1 MNVCN
6 KTYYAHFPC
15 QERLRMKSHPGCM
28 GIFSY
33 FFDLRCKS
41 SSLDLDHWRWH
52 LRTFLMLFNFSDQ
65 EISLRQLSDGARGSL
80 PHGAAGL
87 CILAGQ
93 RSAQTYRH
101 EGSWEGDQSH
111 SWHVLCAGVTHT
123 SMADSVHLPQPSFY
137 GILDAQG
144 CLCNCFL

>member
-1 MNVCN
+1 
-6 KTYYAHFPC
+6 
-15 QERLRMKSHPGCM
+15 
-28 GIFSY
+28 
-33 FFDLRCKS
+33 
-41 SSLDLDHWRWH
+41 
-52 LRTFLMLFNFSDQ
+52 MLFNFSDQ

-80 PHGAAGL
+80 PDGAAGL